1 MFSSRHR
8 GRALGAG
15 LVLLVLAAC
24 GGTKSGGSGSAS
36 SIACSGDAAA
46 AGLGEGELCVDSG
59 FRLSKNDFAFPNWS
73 GIEGDTDDMDTGT
86 LIRLFGAATVC
97 TSGTTA
103 DDCVLN
109 PSAES
114 TLAQWASALD
124 GGRCEGMSTLALRY
138 FLGLQDPSEAESGSS
153 DAVALQRP
161 QLTIDQ
167 EINTWWA
174 TQFMPEVRSAAAES
188 RKLEPVALV
197 ARLID
202 GLKKKTGYTI
212 GIYGNG
218 YGHSVTPFAVTKN
231 AGVYSIHIY
240 DNNYPGKNAA
250 ITVDEKTNKWSY
262 DEAAVNPDGE
272 GSTWSG
278 GKGTI
283 ELTPM
288 DARKGP
294 FSEEFGAVTSGVK
307 GSAILGVAVKSTKG
321 QPAAGLLVTT
331 ASGKH
336 AGIVNSQ
343 IVSDIPGVVYTVGKG
358 GLGTSLVTL
367 EIPELSESYSVQV
380 VSANGESDA
389 GTRSVT
395 LSVTTADGSR
405 TQINSERALDT
416 RGNQGVDG
424 AEVIV
429 DPANGVALE
438 PKFDSNVTVSN
449 NKDKVV
455 VKVPKNGKLTSSQS
469 INGPE
474 VDSKDAAGQTIVAK
488 KLKKAAVRLA
498 RAVGVT
504 STTHTTLVPRSSSS
518 SSSSS
523 VARSTTTTVVRRST
537 TTTTIKKP
545 PSTTSTVVRT
555 STTVPRTSSTTT
567 TTLVPRTSTTV
578 RRITTTTSV
587 P

>member
-429 DPANGVALE
+429 DPANGVALA

-504 STTHTTLVPRSSSS
+504 STTHTTLVPRSTSTTL
-518 SSSSS
+518 
-523 VARSTTTTVVRRST
+523 VARSTTTTLVRRST

>member
-1 MFSSRHR
+1 M
-8 GRALGAG
+8 
-15 LVLLVLAAC
+15 
-24 GGTKSGGSGSAS
+24 T
-36 SIACSGDAAA
+36 CSGDAAA

-321 QPAAGLLVTT
+321 QPAAGLVVTT

-504 STTHTTLVPRSSSS
+504 STTHTTLVPRSTSTTL
-518 SSSSS
+518 
-523 VARSTTTTVVRRST
+523 VARSTTTTTLARRST

-555 STTVPRTSSTTT
+555 TTTVLRTTTT
-567 TTLVPRTSTTV
+567 TTLVPRTTTTV
-578 RRITTTTSV
+578 RRSTTTTSV

>member
-1 MFSSRHR
+1 M
-8 GRALGAG
+8 
-15 LVLLVLAAC
+15 
-24 GGTKSGGSGSAS
+24 T
-36 SIACSGDAAA
+36 CSGDAAA

-429 DPANGVALE
+429 DPANGVALA

-504 STTHTTLVPRSSSS
+504 STTHTTLVPRSTSTTL
-518 SSSSS
+518 
-523 VARSTTTTVVRRST
+523 VARSTTTTLVRRST

>member
-1 MFSSRHR
+1 M
-8 GRALGAG
+8 
-15 LVLLVLAAC
+15 
-24 GGTKSGGSGSAS
+24 T
-36 SIACSGDAAA
+36 CSGDAAA

-240 DNNYPGKNAA
+240 DNNYPGKNAV

-429 DPANGVALE
+429 DPANGVALA

-537 TTTTIKKP
+537 TTTTTTIKKP

-555 STTVPRTSSTTT
+555 TTTVLRTTTT
-567 TTLVPRTSTTV
+567 TTLVPRTTTTV
-578 RRITTTTSV
+578 RRSTTTTSV

>member
-429 DPANGVALE
+429 DPANGVALA

-504 STTHTTLVPRSSSS
+504 STTHTTLVPRSTSTTL
-518 SSSSS
+518 
-523 VARSTTTTVVRRST
+523 VARSTTTTLVRRST

-578 RRITTTTSV
+578 RRSTTTTSV

>member
-46 AGLGEGELCVDSG
+46 AGLGDGELCVDSG

-429 DPANGVALE
+429 DPANGVALA

-488 KLKKAAVRLA
+488 KLKRAAVRLA

-504 STTHTTLVPRSSSS
+504 STTHTTLVPRSTSTTL
-518 SSSSS
+518 
-523 VARSTTTTVVRRST
+523 VARSTTTTLVRRST